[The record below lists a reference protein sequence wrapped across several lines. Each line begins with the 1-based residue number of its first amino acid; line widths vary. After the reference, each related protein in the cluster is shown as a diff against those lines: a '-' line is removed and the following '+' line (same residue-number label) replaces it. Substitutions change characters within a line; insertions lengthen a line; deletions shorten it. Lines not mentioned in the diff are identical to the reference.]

1 MEKNDKEQIAHL
13 RKFAPKFFRT
23 LKEIDGKESIY
34 KVKIE
39 FTSYVELICL
49 ISDLLKLCITEE
61 HFEAEGASPYI
72 KENPNIQGILELVLQ
87 LIPMYEA
94 ELLDEIRPLLS
105 QKKLNSDKYIKDEK

>member
-1 MEKNDKEQIAHL
+1 MERNDKEHIAHL

-23 LKEIDGKESIY
+23 LTETDGKENVY
-34 KVKIE
+34 KVNIE
-39 FTSYVELICL
+39 FTSYVELMSL
-49 ISDLLKLCITEE
+49 ISDLLKLCITEG

-72 KENPNIQGILELVLQ
+72 KENPNISGILELVLQ

-105 QKKLNSDKYIKDEK
+105 QRKN